1 MSKIVE
7 TMYVAELDKL
17 YEIDV
22 WHSIYCVS
30 LLCGNVYSKL
40 TFREPIMQCKDIV
53 LHSFRETKYKV
64 TE

>member
-7 TMYVAELDKL
+7 TLYVAVLDQI

-22 WHSIYCVS
+22 WHSIYTVK
-30 LLCGNVYSKL
+30 LLSNDIELIL
-40 TFREPIMQCKDIV
+40 TFREPITVCDEVV

-64 TE
+64 KE